1 MFVDSKHPGSNLRLV
16 CAIALGL
23 AALFPP
29 EASAADRLQRPPNI
43 VFILI
48 DDLGWAD
55 VGCFGSTFYET
66 PNVDRLARQGMRF
79 TNGYAASPLCSPT
92 RASIMTGK
100 HPARLKLTNY
110 LKGLR
115 VDPRSPLLPAEYA
128 DQLALQELTVAEVL
142 KQAGYVTCH
151 VGKWHLGGE
160 GFGPLQQG
168 FDINIGG
175 TGAGSPKSYFWPQ
188 WEGRPPVE
196 GAFEGE
202 YLTDRLSQEA
212 CRFIRQHVG
221 QHADRPFFLYLA
233 HYTVHIPIQPRP
245 DKLEKYQRKL
255 REHPPGPGQQ
265 NNPHYAAMVESMD
278 DSVGR
283 VLDTLQE
290 LGLEENTVVFFF
302 SDNGGL
308 SVPEGRFTPA
318 TTNAPLRAGKG
329 YVYEGGIREPTIVRW
344 PGVTPPGSTC
354 DVPICSVDFLPTIC
368 RMAGIDP
375 AGLPSAES
383 LDGVDITPLLRDP
396 QARLQRGPL
405 YWHYPHF
412 SNQGGRPSAAIRRG
426 DWKLVEHFED
436 GQLELFNL
444 REDIGEQ
451 HNLAQRMPERAAE
464 LRFALRQWLR
474 AVDAPMPRP
483 NAEQPPRSP

>member
-1 MFVDSKHPGSNLRLV
+1 MVVESKRRRYERGLAWA
-16 CAIALGL
+16 CGLGL
-23 AALFPP
+23 AALLP
-29 EASAADRLQRPPNI
+29 AATWAADGPQRPPNI

-48 DDLGWAD
+48 DDLGWSD

-66 PNVDRLARQGMRF
+66 PHVDRLAREGMRF
-79 TNGYAASPLCSPT
+79 TNAYAASPLCSPT

-115 VDPRSPLLPAEYA
+115 TDPRSPLLPAEYA
-128 DQLALQELTVAEVL
+128 DQLPLEELTLAEVL
-142 KQAGYVTCH
+142 QQAGYVTGH

-160 GFGPLQQG
+160 GFGPRQQG

-175 TGAGSPKSYFWPQ
+175 TSAGSPKSYFWPQ
-188 WEGRPPVE
+188 WEGRPPVQ
-196 GAFEGE
+196 GTFEGE

-212 CRFIRQHVG
+212 CRFIRE
-221 QHADRPFFLYLA
+221 HAQRPFFLYLA

-255 REHPPGPGQQ
+255 REHPPAPGQQ

-283 VLDTLQE
+283 VLETLKE
-290 LGLEENTVVFFF
+290 LGLEDNTVVFFF

-318 TTNAPLRAGKG
+318 TTNSPLRAGKG
-329 YVYEGGIREPTIVRW
+329 YVYEGGIREPAIVRW
-344 PGVTPPGSTC
+344 PGVTSPGSTC
-354 DVPICSVDFLPTIC
+354 HVPICSVDFLPTIC
-368 RMAGIDP
+368 RMAGRDP
-375 AGLPSAES
+375 ATLPSADS

-412 SNQGGRPSAAIRRG
+412 SNQGGRPSAAIRDG

-436 GQLELFNL
+436 GRLELFHL

-451 HNLAQRMPERAAE
+451 HDLAQRMPEKAAE
-464 LRFALRQWLR
+464 LRSALRRWLR
-474 AVDAPMPRP
+474 GVDAPMPRP
-483 NAEQPPRSP
+483 NPQYVPASP